1 MIKLLRRNL
10 PQNSFARGVSV
21 LVGGTAGAQAL
32 MVLASPLLTR
42 LYTPEDFGLL
52 AVYAGLLALVAVI
65 ASLRYELA
73 IPLPECN
80 IEAINVLLLSLAS
93 VLLVTCIS
101 SVLVFIF
108 DDKIAALLE
117 SPELTGYL
125 WLLPI
130 GVLVAGCYK
139 VFNYWAVRAQR
150 FTEIATTRVNQ
161 TLTTLAIQ
169 ILGFKLGGIALLVG
183 QAAGQGVGSVRL
195 AKHAW
200 GDEKFRFWTFSG
212 IKLVAKRYID
222 FPIFSTW
229 SALLNT
235 AGNQLPLILFAMLF
249 NPGVAG
255 AYLLTQRVLG
265 APITLI
271 SDSVSKVFLS
281 NAPNALRDGRLPE
294 LVLKIQSLLA
304 KIIIPPFFV
313 LACISPF
320 LFSTIF
326 GDEWL
331 VSGEIARW
339 ISLWLA
345 LVFILSPFMVL
356 FEVLEQQKVG
366 LLFQLFLLIIRISS
380 IIIGAY
386 FDDFLFAVQLFS
398 CLSAAAL
405 LGFNLW
411 LCINVGTSFLCMS
424 KNYLTPVIFAL
435 VIASPLLFL
444 TLFDIGAIGVYFSGL
459 ASFILLMSYYGKMYL
474 SGHFGIGKI

>member
-1 MIKLLRRNL
+1 M
-10 PQNSFARGVSV
+10 GV
-21 LVGGTAGAQAL
+21 LIGGTAGAQAL

-52 AVYAGLLALVAVI
+52 AVYAGLLALLSVI

-80 IEAINVLLLSLAS
+80 IEAINVLLLSLA
-93 VLLVTCIS
+93 VVILVSSIS
-101 SVLVFIF
+101 CLLVFILG
-108 DDKIAALLE
+108 DQIATILG
-117 SPELTGYL
+117 SPDLAGYL

-183 QAAGQGVGSVRL
+183 QAAGQGVGSLRL
-195 AKHAW
+195 SRHVLSE
-200 GDEKFRFWTFSG
+200 EKLRRWTLSG

-281 NAPNALRDGRLPE
+281 NAPKAYRDGDLPE
-294 LVLKIQSLLA
+294 LILKIQSFLA
-304 KIIIPPFFV
+304 KLIIPPFLV
-313 LACISPF
+313 LVFISPF
-320 LFSTIF
+320 LFSAVF
-326 GDEWL
+326 GEKWL
-331 VSGEIARW
+331 ISGEIARW
-339 ISLWLA
+339 LSLWLA

-356 FEVLEQQKVG
+356 FEVLEEQKAGV
-366 LLFQLFLLIIRISS
+366 LFQLFLLTVRISS
-380 IIIGAY
+380 ILIGAY
-386 FDDFLFAVQLFS
+386 FNDFLVAVQLFS
-398 CLSAAAL
+398 CLSAAVL
-405 LGFNLW
+405 LGFNFW
-411 LCINVGTSFLCMS
+411 LCIKTGASILSMYKGYFMPIISALVVACPVFLANLVDNGITGFVIGGLTSF
-424 KNYLTPVIFAL
+424 VFL
-435 VIASPLLFL
+435 VL
-444 TLFDIGAIGVYFSGL
+444 YFC
-459 ASFILLMSYYGKMYL
+459 KMYL
-474 SGHFGIGKI
+474 SAYLPN